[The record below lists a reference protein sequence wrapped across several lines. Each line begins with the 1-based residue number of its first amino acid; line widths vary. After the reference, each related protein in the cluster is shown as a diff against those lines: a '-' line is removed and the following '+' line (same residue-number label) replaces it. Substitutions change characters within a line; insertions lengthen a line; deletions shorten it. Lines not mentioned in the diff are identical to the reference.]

1 MRSPAVAG
9 HAALAAVLLALA
21 GLPSPGSAQD
31 RPMTAAI
38 RGLDGPA
45 EIPLE
50 RVNGRLAVPVTLHGE
65 RGSREVF
72 FHLDTGTLVPVMWLP
87 EVREAVGAL
96 DSVSLGPV
104 TVERPVT
111 GTYSAVDALR
121 RDLERTRGRLDRLPD
136 RPGGGIVGWTL
147 MSKAILSIDVP
158 GGRLVLRPPGSERR
172 TLYGRDPIASVDYRP
187 LRHNVWIPA
196 RVHGDSGYVHL
207 DSGYSY
213 TWVEESVAGGP
224 PAFRVG
230 GVDLL
235 PHLENAE
242 LRPEEQGPAY
252 RSVPLDV
259 IANLGVD
266 ALDRI
271 VVTIDAS
278 RNRVYFE
285 EPDPGGP
292 SRERGGGG

>member
-1 MRSPAVAG
+1 MRARSVAG
-9 HAALAAVLLALA
+9 RVAVAAVLVALA
-21 GLPSPGSAQD
+21 GLPAPASAQD

-50 RVNGRLAVPVTLHGE
+50 RVNGRLAFPVTLHGE

-96 DSVSLGPV
+96 DSVSLGQV

-111 GTYSAVDALR
+111 GSYSAVDALR
-121 RDLERTRGRLDRLPD
+121 RDLARSRERLDRLPD

-158 GGRLVLRPPGSERR
+158 GGRLVLRPRESERR
-172 TLYGRDPIASVDYRP
+172 TLYGRDPIASAEYRP

-207 DSGYSY
+207 DTGYSY

-224 PAFRVG
+224 SAFRVG

-235 PHLENAE
+235 PHLGNAE
-242 LRPEEQGPAY
+242 LRPKEQGPAY

-266 ALDRI
+266 ALEQV
-271 VVTIDAS
+271 VVTVDAS

-285 EPDPGGP
+285 EPDPGAP
-292 SRERGGGG
+292 SRESGGRD